1 MAKAVKR
8 SMTSR
13 QSSVTT
19 IDDYLRMFP
28 PAVRSRLAQ
37 MRQAIL
43 AAAPD
48 AVEQISYGMP
58 AFKGRRVL
66 VYFAGYAHH
75 IGLYPGAGAIARF
88 ERKIAGLVH
97 AKGSIQFPHEKPLPL
112 GLVKEITRF
121 RVKEDA
127 RMIPIKKK

>member
-1 MAKAVKR
+1 MA
-8 SMTSR
+8 SR
-13 QSSVTT
+13 QTSVAT

-28 PAVRSRLAQ
+28 PAVRSRLAH
-37 MRQAIL
+37 MRRAVL

-75 IGLYPGAGAIARF
+75 IGFYPGAGAVARF
-88 ERKIAGLVH
+88 ERKIAAFVH
-97 AKGSIQFPHEKPLPL
+97 AKGSIQFPHDKPLPL

-121 RVKEDA
+121 RVDEDA
-127 RMIPIKKK
+127 RMVPIKKK